1 MLKHPKGVYGLAV
14 SPVDGSLATGCN
26 DEDMRVWRPSIMQ
39 PAAPT
44 GKSGPASR
52 GAGGRGSAAR
62 GRGGGAARGR

>member
-44 GKSGPASR
+44 GKLGASR

-62 GRGGGAARGR
+62 GRGGGGARGR